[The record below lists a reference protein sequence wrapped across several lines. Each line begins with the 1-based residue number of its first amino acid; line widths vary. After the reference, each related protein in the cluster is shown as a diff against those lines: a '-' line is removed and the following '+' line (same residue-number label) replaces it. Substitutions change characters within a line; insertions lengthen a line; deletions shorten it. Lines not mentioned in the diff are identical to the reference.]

1 MRRWPLTVLKFGSS
15 VLKNDSD
22 LPRAVHEIYRWV
34 REGHRVIAVVSALND
49 TTDNLLARTK
59 SFGSGASDEAVAT
72 LLATGEA
79 TSSALLTLAL
89 GHAGIPAAALDEVRL
104 GLRTRGPV
112 LDAEPCALDTRALFS
127 ALEKTPVV
135 VVPGFVGRQQDGTI
149 SLLGRGGSDLS
160 AIFLAQ
166 EIQAEHCRLIKDVHG
181 IFEFDPVR
189 AGSSPRR
196 YRTMTWADA
205 ARVGGGSI
213 QRKALDFAEQHGR
226 FVEVAAL
233 NSDETS
239 LICDQPA
246 SFYECSVESTPLR
259 VGLLGAGT
267 VGLGVYRTL
276 AAHPE
281 SFEITGIAVRRLH
294 REDGTPRR
302 LLTQDAWQVID
313 SSCDLVVEL
322 IGGLSPA
329 KELIA
334 TALRAGKHVITAN
347 KMVIACHG
355 KELQRLAA
363 ENGTELLFSA
373 AVGGAA
379 PMLEQV
385 RRIAKARRIR
395 ALRGVVNG
403 TTNFVLDRLADGDS
417 LEEAVR
423 RAQRLGLA
431 EQDPTCDLDGSDAAH
446 KLALLAQTAFG
457 LWLNPSEIERT
468 GIEGLNA
475 TSVREAAETGHCI
488 RLVASLHRDAQ
499 GVRASV
505 RPQLV
510 NRNHAFARTRN
521 EDNCLEIHPEGSE
534 IVYVRGK
541 GAGRWPTTEAV
552 IADVFD
558 LYRTS
563 ANFQERRDL
572 NQTLN
577 TLEHGEQNAHAP
589 LGD

>member
-15 VLKNDSD
+15 VLGKDSD

-49 TTDNLLARTK
+49 TTDNLLARAEL
-59 SFGSGASDEAVAT
+59 FGPGTNDSVVAA

-89 GHAGIPAAALDEVRL
+89 GRAGVPAVTLDEVRL

-112 LDAEPCALDTRALFS
+112 LDAEPCELDARALLC

-135 VVPGFVGRQQDGTI
+135 VVPGFVGRQQDGTV

-160 AIFLAQ
+160 AIFLAH
-166 EIQAEHCRLIKDVHG
+166 ELQAEHCRLIKDVDG

-189 AGSSPRR
+189 AGGSPRR

-205 ARVGGGSI
+205 ARVGDGAI
-213 QRKALDFAEQHGR
+213 QEKALNFAEQHGR
-226 FVEVAAL
+226 FFEVAAL
-233 NSDETS
+233 NSDEPS
-239 LICDQPA
+239 LICDQAA
-246 SFYECSVESTPLR
+246 SFYESPVEGGPLR

-281 SFEITGIAVRRLH
+281 AFEITGIAVRRLQ
-294 REDGTPRR
+294 REDGTPRA
-302 LLTQDAWQVID
+302 LLTQEAWRVLD
-313 SSCDLVVEL
+313 SGCDLVVEL

-329 KELIA
+329 RDLIS

-347 KMVIACHG
+347 KMVIAYHG
-355 KELQRLAA
+355 RELRRLAA
-363 ENGTELLFSA
+363 ESGKQLLFSA
-373 AVGGAA
+373 AVGGAV
-379 PMLEQV
+379 PMLEHVRQV
-385 RRIAKARRIR
+385 AGTRRIR

-403 TTNFVLDRLADGDS
+403 TTNFVLDRLAEGAS
-417 LEEAVR
+417 REEAVR
-423 RAQRLGLA
+423 MAQRLGLA
-431 EQDPTCDLDGSDAAH
+431 EQDPTSDLDGSDAAH

-457 LWLNPSEIERT
+457 RWLSPSEIERT
-468 GIEGLNA
+468 GIEGLSA
-475 TSVREAAETGHCI
+475 ESVRQAAETGHCI
-488 RLVASLHRDAQ
+488 RLVASLRRDTQ

-510 NRNHAFARTRN
+510 DRNHAFAQTRN
-521 EDNCLEIHPEGSE
+521 EENCLEIHPEDGE
-534 IVYVRGK
+534 IAYVRGK
-541 GAGRWPTTEAV
+541 GAGRWPTTESV
-552 IADVFD
+552 VADVFEV
-558 LYRTS
+558 YRAN
-563 ANFQERRDL
+563 ANFQEIPNL

-577 TLEHGEQNAHAP
+577 TLEHGQQNTHAP